1 MVKFCIFT
9 TQRSGSSW
17 LGTMLNSH
25 PQIKECGEL
34 FFRSRKPKLTDP
46 NFQSFFEFQQEHLSE
61 FRPQLVFEYLKKLD
75 QYTNEYDAIGF
86 KLMYGQ
92 IIRRPEVLIKLFTD
106 KYKIIH
112 LIRDN
117 YLDVILSTQLAR
129 EYRLFHSQVEVEVG
143 KVTLEPSWLLK
154 SLHKQDLKVKAAK
167 LLLTAL
173 PNPVLEIT
181 YNQLY
186 QNTDGTLAEIL
197 SFLQIPERNQEFVLE
212 SKLRKI
218 NKKNH
223 REVIANFSDVKA
235 ALATTKFADFL
246 NTAD

>member
-25 PQIKECGEL
+25 PQIKECGEI

-46 NFQSFFEFQQEHLSE
+46 SLQSFFEFKQDRLGE
-61 FRPQLVFEYLKKLD
+61 FRPKLVFEYLKTLD
-75 QYTNEYDAIGF
+75 QYTDQHDAVGF
-86 KLMYGQ
+86 KFMYGQ
-92 IIRRPEVLIKLFTD
+92 IIRRPEVLIKLVTD
-106 KYKIIH
+106 QYKIIH

-129 EYRLFHSQVEVEVG
+129 EYKLFHSQVEVEVG
-143 KVTLEPSWLLK
+143 KVALEPSWLIK
-154 SLHKQDLKVKAAK
+154 SLHKQDLKVKGSK
-167 LLLTAL
+167 LLLSAL

-181 YNQLY
+181 YDQLY
-186 QNTDGTLAEIL
+186 QHTDETLEKII
-197 SFLQIPERNQEFVLE
+197 SFLKIPEQQQEFVLE

-223 REVIANFSDVKA
+223 REVIANFTDVQT
-235 ALATTKFADFL
+235 ALATTKFTTFL
-246 NTAD
+246 NTTD